1 MTTSELLRPHEV
13 CRMLGVSR
21 SWLYQAAADRRIPHI
36 RLGSDDG
43 PVRFVPA
50 EIEKWLDG
58 ETRHSVLECGHADV
72 AGRSDCHQT
81 PRPSATPP
89 LAHGDVAMPFEL
101 QV

>member
-13 CRMLGVSR
+13 CRILGVSR

-50 EIEKWLDG
+50 D
-58 ETRHSVLECGHADV
+58 
-72 AGRSDCHQT
+72 
-81 PRPSATPP
+81 
-89 LAHGDVAMPFEL
+89 
-101 QV
+101 

>member
-13 CRMLGVSR
+13 CRILGVSR

-50 EIEKWLDG
+50 EIEQWLENARRDW
-58 ETRHSVLECGHADV
+58 RP
-72 AGRSDCHQT
+72 GRQPASDEQGA
-81 PRPSATPP
+81 P
-89 LAHGDVAMPFEL
+89 
-101 QV
+101 